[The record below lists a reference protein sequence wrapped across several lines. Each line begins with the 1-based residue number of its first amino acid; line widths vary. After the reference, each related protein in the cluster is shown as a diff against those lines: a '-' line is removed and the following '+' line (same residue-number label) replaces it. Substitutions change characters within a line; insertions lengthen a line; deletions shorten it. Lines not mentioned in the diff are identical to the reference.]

1 LLDVRIY
8 PASGRSDTY
17 YWDAFGVPFPRNLF
31 LFSWGVDSLGCIL
44 VGVGFVTQF
53 VFSHVPREAPRLEVP
68 AQTGEEVRASGF
80 RFTVYSTP
88 YVPCV
93 VEFSL
98 DLKAW
103 LPLTTNG
110 MVSGQVE
117 IVDPKATNVVRR
129 FYRAKKG

>member
-31 LFSWGVDSLGCIL
+31 LFSWGVDSLGGIL